1 MSEENLDNEFLEE
14 SPNKKKKSSIGLVL
28 FTIVVLFIMGFTS
41 LIPIF
46 YLYSV
51 DTVSYLSV
59 GFFTSI
65 YALCITVSIL
75 AGICGFTEIKIHGL
89 TEIIDKQKVTR
100 EKHKVK
106 KALVTFLPMI
116 PIASLF
122 CFGVAIGNKTLSDL
136 KKDYNS
142 TSRIYSVPPLDG
154 YKPIVHKV
162 SDYNF
167 TSRSKILT
175 PEDDI
180 LFHKKIED
188 ELLGAPRISKN
199 LDVPL
204 LPKSHK
210 IKKSESEP
218 QPINININ
226 LKINIPGID
235 VIEQQIPLKI
245 DPSLDKDIEINVT
258 KPVVEKSIRQLMDEQ
273 VISHGNDQI
282 DDIHFEAIQ
291 NQIKNDLE
299 LRKEYIL
306 KKEMLQHELDEMKHK
321 NESLEDIKQNVMP
334 YLFRE
339 PKDNRFGDR

>member
-14 SPNKKKKSSIGLVL
+14 FPNKKKKSSIGLAL

-41 LIPIF
+41 LLPIF

-51 DTVSYLSV
+51 DTMSYLSV

-65 YALCITVSIL
+65 YVLCITVSIL
-75 AGICGFTEIKIHGL
+75 AGICGFTEIKIHSL
-89 TEIIDKQKVTR
+89 TEIIDKQKATK

-116 PIASLF
+116 PVASLF
-122 CFGVAIGNKTLSDL
+122 CFGVAIGNITLSDF

-142 TSRIYSVPPLDG
+142 TSRIYNVPPLDS

-175 PEDDI
+175 PDDDI

-188 ELLGAPRISKN
+188 ELLGAPRISEN
-199 LDVPL
+199 LDASL
-204 LPKSHK
+204 FSKSHRIQK
-210 IKKSESEP
+210 PESET

-226 LKINIPGID
+226 LNINIPGID
-235 VIEQQIPLKI
+235 VIEQKIPLEI
-245 DPSLDKDIEINVT
+245 DPSLNKDVEINVT
-258 KPVVEKSIRQLMDEQ
+258 KPVVEKSIRELMNEQ
-273 VISHGNDQI
+273 VISHGNDQT

-291 NQIKNDLE
+291 NQIKNDLD
-299 LRKEYIL
+299 LKRDYIL
-306 KKEMLQHELDEMKHK
+306 RKEMLQHELDEMKHR
-321 NESLEDIKQNVMP
+321 NESLEDIKKEVMP
-334 YLFRE
+334 YLFKA
-339 PKDNRFGDR
+339 PQDNRFGDR